1 MKSRLRTA
9 LAQVRFREFALRFSR
24 CPFCGPTLMVKL
36 RDDEIAVRCL
46 RCGASAIHMSV
57 GCAIA
62 SEISDLHTCDA
73 YELSARGPL
82 VGFLRHSTRS
92 LATSEYFVDGAPGVS
107 RDGVHIE
114 DVQRLTFAD
123 ASFDLVTHTEVFEHV
138 PDDTIAFPEVN
149 PVLKPGR
156 RMIFTAPPI
165 SIPPTIDR
173 HRLRAGVVDYLL
185 PALTHHDPLRG
196 GDPILVYREY
206 GEDVVER
213 VAAAGFDEVRLLEP
227 PAQIPWCWNRRV
239 VVARR
244 N

>member
-1 MKSRLRTA
+1 MSWLRAA
-9 LAQVRFREFALRFSR
+9 LAQFRLGEFATRPAR

-36 RDDEIAVRCL
+36 RHDEIAVRCL
-46 RCGASAIHMSV
+46 RCRASAIHMSV

-62 SEISDLHTCDA
+62 SEIPNLSACDV

-82 VGFLRHSTRS
+82 VDFLRRSTRT
-92 LATSEYFVDGAPGVS
+92 LVISEYFADVAPGTP
-107 RDGVHIE
+107 RAGVRCE

-138 PDDTIAFPEVN
+138 PDDASAFRELHR
-149 PVLKPGR
+149 VLRPGG
-156 RMIFTAPPI
+156 RMIFTAPPM
-165 SIPPTIDR
+165 SIPRTIDR
-173 HRLRAGVVDYLL
+173 AFLRDGVIEHRL
-185 PALTHHDPLRG
+185 PARSHHDPLRG

-213 VAAAGFDEVRLLEP
+213 VAVAGFDDVRLLPP
-227 PAQIPWCWNRRV
+227 PAQIPWRLSRRV